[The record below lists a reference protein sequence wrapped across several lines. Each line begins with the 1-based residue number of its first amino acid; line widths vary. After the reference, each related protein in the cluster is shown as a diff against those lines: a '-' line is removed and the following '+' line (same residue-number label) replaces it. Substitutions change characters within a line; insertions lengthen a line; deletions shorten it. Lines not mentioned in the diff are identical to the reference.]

1 MKMTLIFL
9 INKNM
14 IEFFLNAYKNAS
26 MIQII
31 LEFVAFVFGILSVWF
46 AKKENILVYPTGL
59 IATIITT
66 YLLYVAGYLGDMMIN
81 GYFSIM
87 SIYGWYKWARKEND
101 AEIMAISRT
110 NNKEKITGIVFFF
123 VTIFVV
129 FGIYNFFDYE
139 IKTANYIDIFA
150 SGLFFTGMWYM
161 ANKKIENWTLWIF
174 GDIIV
179 TPLYAYR
186 GLGMLSLQY
195 LIFTILAISAY
206 LEWKKILNSSQNLEV
221 QK

>member
-1 MKMTLIFL
+1 
-9 INKNM
+9 M

-26 MIQII
+26 TTQIV
-31 LEFVAFVFGILSVWF
+31 LEFIAFVFGILSVWF

-66 YLLYVAGYLGDMMIN
+66 YLLYIAGYLGDMMVN
-81 GYFSIM
+81 GYFAIM
-87 SIYGWYKWARKEND
+87 SVYGWYKWSRKENETD
-101 AEIMAISRT
+101 NVAISRT
-110 NNKEKITGIVFFF
+110 NTREKIIGIVLFF
-123 VTIFVV
+123 VTVFVV
-129 FGIYNFFDYE
+129 FGIYKFFDYE

-150 SGLFFTGMWYM
+150 SGIFFTGMWYM
-161 ANKKIENWTLWIF
+161 ALKKIENWTLWIL

-206 LEWKKILNSSQNLEV
+206 LEWKKILNNNNL
-221 QK
+221 QKL

>member
-1 MKMTLIFL
+1 
-9 INKNM
+9 M

-26 MIQII
+26 TTQII
-31 LEFVAFVFGILSVWF
+31 LEFIAFVFGILSVWF

-66 YLLYVAGYLGDMMIN
+66 YLLYIAGYLGDMLVN
-81 GYFSIM
+81 GYFAIM

-101 AEIMAISRT
+101 TEIIAITRT
-110 NNKEKITGIVFFF
+110 NKKEKIIGIALFF

-150 SGLFFTGMWYM
+150 SGIFFTGMWYM
-161 ANKKIENWTLWIF
+161 ANKKIENWTLWIL